1 MAGPILVSSA
11 MKINRNFFA
20 QKLQAFKEDPHLQ
33 KTNAFG
39 FGMKVLENAQT
50 RNHPILLSFK
60 DVGEIAIPISKEV
73 KLILHQ
79 TRFFLIL
86 FPLLGFPKVE
96 SSFTTHSQRV
106 MGNESA
112 VFTFE
117 YRESTCCQIPKSNY
131 SHHGWSHPE
140 EYAVKSRTAGRI
152 SSSAIQIN
160 NRRAWNRSLSPTAG
174 DWFPW

>member
-20 QKLQAFKEDPHLQ
+20 QKLQAFKEEPHLQ

-131 SHHGWSHPE
+131 SHHG
-140 EYAVKSRTAGRI
+140 
-152 SSSAIQIN
+152 
-160 NRRAWNRSLSPTAG
+160 
-174 DWFPW
+174 